1 MQIRWKERE
10 EEHIEVLCCDFKKEH
25 LADQRSDSLMK
36 SRLRCWKGSEL
47 SRTGR
52 QPGMIGGVSLPF
64 SRRGRERKLPGPSNS
79 GILLKPLVPVFIKT
93 GCLDTGV
100 RSGAQ
105 STGVV
110 TTGAVRP
117 GVNAARAV
125 AKGGAPTLILMQ
137 TASKN
142 KDRSGST
149 GFPAC
154 PPTYL
159 LPVVG
164 SLPGPSGRWGYVSQ
178 LETKHMTEQLVHR
191 RGMWRESILTI
202 KSGTQ
207 GGGQA
212 GELGSSFRG
221 RREELGPGT
230 WRAAW
235 GTGPGLKQPPDP
247 RGCLPLK

>member
-142 KDRSGST
+142 KDLSYGVYFEFKQSLC
-149 GFPAC
+149 C
-154 PPTYL
+154 P
-159 LPVVG
+159 
-164 SLPGPSGRWGYVSQ
+164 
-178 LETKHMTEQLVHR
+178 HF
-191 RGMWRESILTI
+191 SIYFYD
-202 KSGTQ
+202 
-207 GGGQA
+207 
-212 GELGSSFRG
+212 SSFCQ
-221 RREELGPGT
+221 LT
-230 WRAAW
+230 
-235 GTGPGLKQPPDP
+235 LKLYPTVFQ
-247 RGCLPLK
+247 